1 MRHRIG
7 RTRRDNLFVWKCR
20 LRRNKEVIKSELNF
34 EDNFTCFPWRLGFIS
49 SNVIQDK
56 QRWNQ
61 IISLKKKAS
70 LARDYSNSDQD
81 CTRGKNVASNTITTT
96 STTVVVKTNTQPQVK
111 SCLFIT
117 LTKMDQNK
125 VRTEDFIMYFE
136 SLLVS

>member
-20 LRRNKEVIKSELNF
+20 RQNKEVIKSELNF
-34 EDNFTCFPWRLGFIS
+34 EDNFTCFPWPLGFIS

-56 QRWNQ
+56 QRLNK

-81 CTRGKNVASNTITTT
+81 CTRGKNVPSNAVTTT

-117 LTKMDQNK
+117 LTKMDLNK
-125 VRTEDFIMYFE
+125 VRMEDFIMYFE
-136 SLLVS
+136 RVLVS